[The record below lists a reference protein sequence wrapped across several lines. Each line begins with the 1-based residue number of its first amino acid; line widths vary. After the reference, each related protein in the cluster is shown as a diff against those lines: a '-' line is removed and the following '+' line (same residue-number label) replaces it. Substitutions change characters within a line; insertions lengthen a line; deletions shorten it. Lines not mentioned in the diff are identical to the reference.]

1 MRKEFE
7 SDEDFIFYFNTP
19 RYGVNVL
26 MMDSY
31 YFNSYIKGPGCDDE
45 MLDTII
51 LMGLEYCKRVSMTR
65 IVDQN
70 TSIAIDWRNRKQ
82 FSQNFICQTIAF
94 DIILN

>member
-1 MRKEFE
+1 
-7 SDEDFIFYFNTP
+7 
-19 RYGVNVL
+19 
-26 MMDSY
+26 
-31 YFNSYIKGPGCDDE
+31 
-45 MLDTII
+45 
-51 LMGLEYCKRVSMTR
+51 MTR